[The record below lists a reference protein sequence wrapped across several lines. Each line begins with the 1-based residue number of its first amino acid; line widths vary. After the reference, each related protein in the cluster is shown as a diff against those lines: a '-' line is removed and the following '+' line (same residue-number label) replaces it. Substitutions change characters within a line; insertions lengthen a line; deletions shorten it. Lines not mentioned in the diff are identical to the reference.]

1 MATLRHDLSLK
12 PPASNAEFIIAV
24 GGLLGC
30 GRIPKDR
37 TAASRWL
44 KKFGF
49 PITVCMADARKPEQ
63 VSLSDLPQPERL
75 TFLAR
80 RADAMGLP
88 MGIHDDAAHLALAA
102 KPVTVQNTA
111 YARAETM
118 MFIAKHEAAGLKW
131 GQIAGLL
138 KAEAAKD
145 GSAVL
150 APSHATKLRWDGRIA
165 GVDTVNWAPALAPAY
180 QGRTATAELS
190 PEAWE
195 QFEFYIYAAGKNST
209 GYPLKAAWE
218 KVMVDAAE
226 QGWAWPCYRTVM
238 RHWDRL
244 DEARKRVLRDGE
256 KAAAKS
262 LRQSNPRTVKDMFAM
277 QQVELDG
284 REFKVLVRFADGRIG
299 CPWVII
305 YVDRASNRIL
315 SHVVSE
321 SENEE
326 ATADATIRM
335 CETHG
340 IPDLVYTDNGAA
352 FNGMRMA
359 GGLNPLIRRKN
370 TRRPDWEVPGVLK
383 LFGIKL
389 GNTGPN
395 RGQSKI
401 PESVFSIMRRLD
413 NDPVFYRAQ
422 RSGPK
427 DAPNPDPVPVDI
439 ELFKRALAKYINE
452 FNARKGSRA
461 EGILPGESRNDAFVR
476 LSVGRIHRPVT
487 TLQSRSVR
495 MKWYHRTVMG
505 DGRVR
510 FPQIGLFGDATTQH
524 VMLKHVGKKVL
535 VGINPSDFSAPAM
548 VRHWQD
554 EAKRGELLLDR
565 LPIYEATRHGDAAG
579 LRRAVADDRRAKKL
593 AEKHKVLDVDRK
605 VAALREAIM
614 RETSP
619 SPVAEKPK
627 IVALNTDMPFSDK
640 PESAAK
646 SLHPL
651 QARLRANLER
661 NLAAGK
667 AAG

>member
-1 MATLRHDLSLK
+1 
-12 PPASNAEFIIAV
+12 
-24 GGLLGC
+24 
-30 GRIPKDR
+30 
-37 TAASRWL
+37 
-44 KKFGF
+44 
-49 PITVCMADARKPEQ
+49 
-63 VSLSDLPQPERL
+63 
-75 TFLAR
+75 
-80 RADAMGLP
+80 MGLP
-88 MGIHDDAAHLALAA
+88 LGIHDDAAHLALAA

-118 MFIAKHEAAGLKW
+118 MFIAKREWAGLKW

-145 GSAVL
+145 GSAIL
-150 APSHATKLRWDGRIA
+150 APSQITVRRWAARIA
-165 GVDTVNWAPALAPAY
+165 DVDTVNWAPALAPAH

-195 QFEFYIYAAGKNST
+195 QFEFYIYTAGKNGT

-218 KVMVDAAE
+218 TVVGDAPE

-256 KAAAKS
+256 EAAAKS
-262 LRQSNPRTVKDMFAM
+262 LRQYNPRTVKDMFAM

-284 REFKVLVRFADGRIG
+284 REFKVLVRFEDGRIG

-315 SHVVSE
+315 SHTVSE

-326 ATADATIRM
+326 AAADATIRM

-340 IPDLVYTDNGAA
+340 IPDRVYTDNGAA
-352 FNGMRMA
+352 FNGRRMA
-359 GGLNPLIRRKN
+359 GGLTPLIRRKN
-370 TRRPDWEVPGVLK
+370 THNPDWEVPGVLR
-383 LFGIKL
+383 LFNIKL
-389 GNTGPN
+389 DNTAPN

-401 PESVFSIMRRLD
+401 PESVFSIMRRFD

-439 ELFKRALAKYINE
+439 ELFKKALEKYINE

-476 LSVGRIHRPVT
+476 LSEGRIHRPVSSE
-487 TLQSRSVR
+487 QSRAVR
-495 MKWYHRTVMG
+495 MKWYRRTVLS
-505 DGRVR
+505 DGRVK
-510 FPQIGLFGDATTQH
+510 FPQIGLFGDATTQP
-524 VMLKHVGKKVL
+524 VMLNHAGEKVL
-535 VGINPSDFSAPAM
+535 VGINPSDFSTPAM

-554 EAKRGELLLDR
+554 EAKRGRLLLDS
-565 LPIYEATRHGDAAG
+565 LPVYEATRHGDATG

-614 RETSP
+614 GETLP
-619 SPVAEKPK
+619 SPAVEKPK
-627 IVALNTDMPFSDK
+627 VVALNTDMPFSDK
-640 PESAAK
+640 PVGAAK
-646 SLHPL
+646 DLHPS
-651 QARLRANLER
+651 QARLRANLRR
-661 NLAAGK
+661 NLDAGK